1 MKTSQI
7 SLIALAA
14 TAAFAA
20 PATAQTDPSQPAR
33 DAEGNEIV
41 VTATRSAGAVE
52 ASTVPASLT
61 VLSADD
67 LQERQVR
74 VVTDGLR
81 DVPGLAVSQTGGR
94 GGLTQVR
101 IRGAESNH
109 VLVLVDGIEV
119 SDPYQGEFDWN
130 TLAADDGA
138 RIEVLRGQQ
147 SSLYGSDAIGGV
159 IHYITAGG
167 REAPGV
173 SIRAE
178 GGSFDTLAGNA
189 RIAGAGE
196 TVDYALT
203 GTVYRTGGQPTARG
217 GVRNVG
223 VTSASGSAKASWT
236 PAANLRLTAVGRY
249 SYTDALTNNSD
260 GDPASPTFGYTVDSP
275 GVRTRI
281 DGAYGLV
288 RGDLSLLDG
297 RWTHALT
304 GQVADTVRQGLAPAG
319 LDYGNKGRRWK
330 GSYETGLRLG
340 DDRVGHRL
348 TAAVDYEHEAY
359 RTTTPSPFAFQGR
372 RTTENWGFVGQYELT
387 VGEALSA
394 GASIRH
400 DANDRFADAT
410 TWRAQAGYRLP
421 FGLRVRGAYG
431 TGVKNPG
438 YFDLFGYSDGR
449 YIGNPNLK
457 PEKSEGWEAGLD
469 QQIGDRA
476 TIGAT
481 YFDNRLKDEIFVT
494 YPAPDFVATPA
505 NRTTRSKQHGVE
517 AFVSARPVDQLKIDL
532 AYTYLDATENGV
544 REVRRPRHVGSVN
557 VTAFSADKRFSG
569 TFTARYNGRQDDSA
583 FIDPSFVPVTV
594 SLEEFVIVNLAA
606 DYKLTDKL
614 SLFGR
619 VENLVGERN
628 EQVFSFVGNGRAAY
642 GGVRARF

>member
-1 MKTSQI
+1 MNKTQI

-14 TAAFAA
+14 ASFGA
-20 PATAQTDPSQPAR
+20 PAFAQTDPSQPAR
-33 DAEGNEIV
+33 DADGNPIV
-41 VTATRSAGAVE
+41 VTASRSAGAVE
-52 ASTVPASLT
+52 AADVPASLT
-61 VLSADD
+61 VLSAED
-67 LQERQVR
+67 LAERQTRFVSD
-74 VVTDGLR
+74 VLR

-101 IRGAESNH
+101 IRGSESNH

-119 SDPYQGEFDWN
+119 SDPYQGEFDFN
-130 TLAADDGA
+130 TLIADDGA

-159 IHYITAGG
+159 IHYITATG
-167 REAPGV
+167 REAPGI

-178 GGSFDTLAGNA
+178 GGSFGTAAGNA

-196 TVDYALT
+196 TVDYAVT
-203 GTVYRTGGQPTARG
+203 GTLYRTDGQPTARG
-217 GVRNVG
+217 GVRDVG
-223 VTSASGSAKASWT
+223 VTSAAGSAKLSWT
-236 PAANLRLTAVGRY
+236 PSDNLRLTAVGRY
-249 SYTDALTNNSD
+249 SFTDALTNNSD
-260 GDPASPTFGYTVDSP
+260 GDFTSPTFGYTVDSP

-304 GQVADTVRQGLAPAG
+304 GQVADTVRQGLSPAG
-319 LDYGNKGRRWK
+319 VDYGNKGRRWK

-340 DDRVGHRL
+340 DDNVGHRL
-348 TAAVDYEHEAY
+348 TGAVDYEHEAY

-387 VGEALSA
+387 VGDALSA
-394 GASIRH
+394 GASVRH
-400 DANDRFADAT
+400 DANDRFADTT

-431 TGVKNPG
+431 AGVKNPG
-438 YFDLFGYSDGR
+438 YFELFGYSDGR
-449 YIGNPNLK
+449 YIGNPNLR
-457 PEKSEGWEAGLD
+457 PERSEGWEAGVD
-469 QQIGDRA
+469 QEVGTRA

-481 YFDNRLKDEIFVT
+481 YFDNRLKDEIFT
-494 YPAPDFVATPA
+494 TFPAPDFVATPA

-532 AYTYLDATENGV
+532 AYTYLDAEENGV
-544 REVRRPRHVGSVN
+544 EEIRRPRHIGSVN
-557 VTAFSADKRFSG
+557 VTAFSADKRLSG
-569 TFTARYNGRQDDSA
+569 TFTARYNGRQLDSA

-594 SLEEFVIVNLAA
+594 ELEEFVMVNLAL
-606 DYKLTDKL
+606 DYRLTDAV

-628 EQVFSFVGNGRAAY
+628 EEVFSFVGTGRGAY